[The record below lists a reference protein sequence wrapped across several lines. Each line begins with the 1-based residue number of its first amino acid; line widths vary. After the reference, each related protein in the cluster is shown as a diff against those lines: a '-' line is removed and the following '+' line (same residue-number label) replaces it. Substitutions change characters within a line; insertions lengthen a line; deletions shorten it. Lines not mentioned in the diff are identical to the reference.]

1 MVGVADD
8 VGVAVDVDE
17 AVDVDAVSVVAVAV
31 QVSFWQKSPFSY
43 RHNKLENALFLY
55 ESSILLNFYN
65 FIYCKSD
72 GCKP

>member
-43 RHNKLENALFLY
+43 MHIAPALG
-55 ESSILLNFYN
+55 S
-65 FIYCKSD
+65 
-72 GCKP
+72 